1 METSLGLLIR
11 LVFGTMFL
19 AAGSSKLSDL
29 GEFAEAVKH
38 YRLLPGATAGLV
50 AKLVAIV
57 EVALGAV
64 LLVGF
69 AIPVA
74 SVVGSALLIVFALAM
89 AINLF
94 RGRRIDCGCKR
105 GSEPIQIKHIVR
117 NSAGVAAL
125 AFLSRI
131 PAHPW
136 AVDAV
141 VDRRLLS
148 FPL

>member
-1 METSLGLLIR
+1 MEASLGLLIR
-11 LVFGTMFL
+11 LAFGTMFL

-29 GEFAEAVKH
+29 GEFAEAIKH
-38 YRLLPGATAGLV
+38 YRLIPGVTAGFV
-50 AKLVAIV
+50 ARVVAIV
-57 EVALGAV
+57 EVTLGVV
-64 LLVGF
+64 LLVGV

-74 SVVGSALLIVFALAM
+74 SVAGSALLIVFALAM

-105 GSEPIQIKHIVR
+105 GSEPIQIKHILR

-125 AFLSRI
+125 VFLARV
-131 PAHPW
+131 PTHPW

-141 VDRRLLS
+141 AAHSLPS

>member
-1 METSLGLLIR
+1 MEVSLGLLIR

-29 GEFAEAVKH
+29 GEFADAVKH
-38 YRLLPGATAGLV
+38 YRLIPGATAGLV

-57 EVALGAV
+57 EVSLGIV
-64 LLVGF
+64 LLAGI

-74 SVVGSALLIVFALAM
+74 SLAGSALLIVFAVAM

-105 GSEPIQIKHIVR
+105 GSEPIQIKHILR

-125 AFLSRI
+125 VFLARV
-131 PAHPW
+131 PTHPW
-136 AVDAV
+136 AVDAFV
-141 VDRRLLS
+141 ARRLPS

>member
-1 METSLGLLIR
+1 MESSLGLLIR

-19 AAGSSKLSDL
+19 AAGASKLSDL
-29 GEFAEAVKH
+29 GEFAEAIQH
-38 YRLLPGATAGLV
+38 YRVIPGVTAGLV
-50 AKLVAIV
+50 AKIVAIV
-57 EVALGAV
+57 EVALGTV
-64 LLVGF
+64 LLVGL

-74 SVVGSALLIVFALAM
+74 SVAGSALLIVFALAM

-105 GSEPIQIKHIVR
+105 GSEPIQVKHILR

-125 AFLSRI
+125 VLLTRL
-131 PAHPW
+131 PTHPW

-141 VDRRLLS
+141 VNRRLLS

>member
-1 METSLGLLIR
+1 MEASLGLLIR

-29 GEFAEAVKH
+29 GEFADAVKH
-38 YRLLPGATAGLV
+38 YRLIPGATAGLV

-57 EVALGAV
+57 EVSLGIV
-64 LLVGF
+64 LLVGI
-69 AIPVA
+69 AIPAA
-74 SVVGSALLIVFALAM
+74 SLAGSALLIVFAVAM

-94 RGRRIDCGCKR
+94 RGRSIDCGCKR
-105 GSEPIQIKHIVR
+105 GSEPIQIKHILR

-125 AFLSRI
+125 AFLARV
-131 PAHPW
+131 PTHPW
-136 AVDAV
+136 AVDALIA
-141 VDRRLLS
+141 RRLPS